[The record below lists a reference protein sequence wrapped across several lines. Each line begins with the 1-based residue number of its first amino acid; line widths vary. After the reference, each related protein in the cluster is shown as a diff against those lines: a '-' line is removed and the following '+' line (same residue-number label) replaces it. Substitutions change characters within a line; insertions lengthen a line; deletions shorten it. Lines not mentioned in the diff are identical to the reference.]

1 MDKKDEELFLV
12 RSAGIKLDEISFYT
26 MSKTL
31 KKKKEYDKYKRKKS
45 IIKR

>member
-31 KKKKEYDKYKRKKS
+31 KKKKELS
-45 IIKR
+45 LIHI